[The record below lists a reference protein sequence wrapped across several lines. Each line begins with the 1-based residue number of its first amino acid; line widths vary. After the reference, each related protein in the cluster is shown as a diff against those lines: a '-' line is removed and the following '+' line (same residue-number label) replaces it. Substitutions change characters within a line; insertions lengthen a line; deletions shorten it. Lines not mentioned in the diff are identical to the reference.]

1 MSASQVCSSGLGLA
15 QSTYEISIEVEEF
28 YHSWLDS
35 HMFKDM
41 FVCWPIM
48 VGAGEPKKGKKNTK
62 IYKMTSQLFAS
73 DQNWT
78 QTLFLRTGVR
88 KGTTHNA
95 LKS

>member
-1 MSASQVCSSGLGLA
+1 MSASQICSSGLGLA

-48 VGAGEPKKGKKNTK
+48 VGAGEPKKGKRNIK
-62 IYKMTSQLFAS
+62 IYKITSQRFAS
-73 DQNWT
+73 EPKLDTDTVSKN
-78 QTLFLRTGVR
+78 RSEER
-88 KGTTHNA
+88 HYP
-95 LKS
+95 